1 MEVET
6 GRLVH
11 TLEGKPINE
20 AIAYSPDGSL
30 LVGPLDRHTLNVW
43 DAETGR
49 VVHTLDTKQ
58 DIIRDAAFRPDG
70 ARLAVVGDGG
80 LVTIWSVP
88 GWEPVQSLRVSE
100 QHAMRCRYSRDGKS
114 LATLGLNWIKIW
126 DGATGEYRFLIR
138 GAGSD
143 LAYTPD
149 DGRIAASGD
158 GGTVRFWDA
167 KQEQG
172 AFVHKAK
179 DNLYDASFSGDGRRI
194 VDASGSI
201 LDASTGAV
209 VRSLPTPKGETTSD
223 AVLFPDGKR
232 AIFFRYK
239 SDPPG
244 GRITTGDLILWDV
257 ETGREIKRLEAFQ
270 FPHCLEISPDGRWLL
285 TLVTREN
292 DETYSQS
299 ELTLRDATT
308 WEPVY
313 TRKDPAVY
321 GRCAVFSS
329 DSRSILLGKKEHVAL
344 IEIPTGREL
353 ATYGPLRTHPLAV
366 ALSTDRRWVAAAPSV
381 EDPSG
386 GTVHIWDAASRVET
400 RVIPQTAGES
410 VTTLSFSPDG
420 RRLASA
426 GFDAKIKIWD
436 TESGLELLTLNGHTS
451 WIWKTHFS
459 PDGRRVLSCGRD
471 KTLRLWDATP
481 LGADAAH

>member
-1 MEVET
+1 VET

-20 AIAYSPDGSL
+20 AIVYSPDGSL
-30 LVGPLDRHTLNVW
+30 LVGPLDSHTLNVW
-43 DAETGR
+43 DAESGR

-88 GWEPVQSLRVSE
+88 GWEPLQSLRVSE

-143 LAYTPD
+143 LSYTPD
-149 DGRIAASGD
+149 GGRIAASGD

-172 AFVHKAK
+172 AFVHNAK
-179 DNLYDASFSGDGRRI
+179 TNLYDASFSGDGRRI
-194 VDASGSI
+194 IDASGSI
-201 LDASTGAV
+201 LDAVTGAV
-209 VRSLPTPKGETTSD
+209 VRSLPTPSGETMSD
-223 AVLFPDGKR
+223 AVLFPDSRR

-239 SDPPG
+239 SDPPS
-244 GRITTGDLILWDV
+244 GRITTGDLFLWDV
-257 ETGREIKRLEAFQ
+257 ETGREIKHLTPFQ

-285 TLVTREN
+285 ALVKREN
-292 DETYSQS
+292 DDTYTQS

-313 TRKDPAVY
+313 TRKEPAVY
-321 GRCAVFSS
+321 GRHAVFSS
-329 DSRSILLGKKEHVAL
+329 DSKSILLGTKDHVTLVEA
-344 IEIPTGREL
+344 PSGREL
-353 ATYGPLRTHPLAV
+353 KTYGPLPYEPLAV
-366 ALSTDRRWVAAAPSV
+366 ALSPDGRWVAAAPSV
-381 EDPSG
+381 NNPAG
-386 GTVHIWDAASRVET
+386 GTVHIWDSASGVET
-400 RVIPQTAGES
+400 RVIPQTAGEII
-410 VTTLSFSPDG
+410 TTLSFSPDG
-420 RRLASA
+420 RRLATA

-436 TESGLELLTLNGHTS
+436 TESSLELLTLNGHTS
-451 WIWKTHFS
+451 WIWNTHFS
-459 PDGRRVLSCGRD
+459 PDGRRILSCGRD
-471 KTLRLWDATP
+471 KTLRLWDASP